1 MKFCQ
6 ICGRPLNDGEVCNC
20 QAQQA
25 APQQPQYQQAPYQQA
40 PQQPYGAP
48 APRAAGEPAIV
59 KALKNIPVAFLSFFK
74 SSDKV
79 VGTAK
84 AKKDVILPALYCAI
98 FFITNLLLGIVFFTR
113 SKTPSYYKGLSI
125 LKYVFGGGSGH
136 LNFGYALLGALI
148 MTVVVCVLYTGT
160 RFAAQV
166 IFAKKPAMPALI
178 DSFIE
183 FGMNLI
189 PVICFMI
196 LATLL
201 GLATSW
207 LIPPMLGLAA
217 AYLVVT
223 GVINTLKEAQGY
235 QNKFVLT
242 CFLSCSV
249 MVTVALA
256 FWMLFVVCCM
266 AHTSTMYGVMEALM
280 GGLAKYM

>member
-20 QAQQA
+20 QSQQ
-25 APQQPQYQQAPYQQA
+25 APQQPQYQQA

-48 APRAAGEPAIV
+48 APRPAGEPAIV
-59 KALKNIPVAFLSFFK
+59 KALKNIPVAFVSFFK
-74 SSDKV
+74 NSDKV

-84 AKKDVILPALYCAI
+84 AKKDVILPALYTAI

-113 SKTPSYYKGLSI
+113 SKTPTYYKGLGI
-125 LKYVFGGGSGH
+125 LQGVFGGTSGH
-136 LNFGYALLGALI
+136 LNFGYAVLAALI
-148 MTVVVCVLYTGT
+148 MTLVVCTLYVCT
-160 RFAAQV
+160 RFVAQAL
-166 IFAKKPAMPALI
+166 FAKKPAATALI

-189 PVICFMI
+189 PVICFMV

-207 LIPPMLGLAA
+207 LIGPFLGLAA

-223 GVINTLKEAQGY
+223 AVSNTLKDAQGY
-235 QNKFVLT
+235 QNRLVVT
-242 CFLSCSV
+242 CFLTVGV
-249 MVTVALA
+249 MLTVALA
-256 FWMLFVVCCM
+256 FWMLFVVTCM
-266 AHTSTMYGVMEALM
+266 THSYTTYSVFG
-280 GGLAKYM
+280 